1 MSIDLVREAKRKY
14 VDLLLKSKNVVACG
28 VGFKQ
33 TNGRISSELCVVVSV
48 EKKMPEAQLMP
59 EDIVPKMV
67 DEVKTDVQETG
78 VIRALQARTDRWR
91 PAPGGVSIGHESIT
105 AGTLGCLVRREGQLF
120 ILSNNHVLAA
130 SNAAQVGDSILQ
142 PGPADG
148 GTSHDR
154 IAVLEDFVPLDFG
167 SSPPVCPTAKTVES
181 LLNALAQMAGSDHRI
196 TAFQETPGVNT
207 VDAALARPLS
217 TDLVE
222 QNIVAIGVPKGARE
236 GTLNANIKK
245 SGRTTGLTH
254 GQITQIDATVK
265 VSYGSAG
272 NATLVDQLVA
282 GNMSLGG
289 DSGSAVL
296 DDEGY
301 VVGLLF
307 AGSETTTIINR
318 IQNVLDAL
326 KVTIAV

>member
-1 MSIDLVREAKRKY
+1 MSMDLVREAKRQH
-14 VDLLLKSKNVVACG
+14 VDLLLQKKNVVACG

-33 TNGRISSELCVVVSV
+33 TDGQTGSELCVVVSV
-48 EKKMPEAQLMP
+48 EKKLPEAQLMSG
-59 EDIVPKMV
+59 DIVPKMV
-67 DEVKTDVQETG
+67 GQVKTDVQESG
-78 VIRALQARTDRWR
+78 VLRAFQSRTDRWR
-91 PAPGGVSIGHESIT
+91 PAPGGVSIGHVAIS
-105 AGTLGCLVRREGQLF
+105 AGTLGCLVSREGQLF

-130 SNAAQVGDSILQ
+130 SNVGQIGDGILQ

-148 GTSHDR
+148 GTSNDR
-154 IAVLEDFVPLDFG
+154 IAVLEDFIPLDFG
-167 SSPPVCPTAKTVES
+167 SSPPVCPTAKITERI
-181 LLNALAQMAGSDHRI
+181 LNALARVAGSDHRI
-196 TAFQETPGVNT
+196 TAFQETPGVNK

-217 TDLVE
+217 PDLVDK
-222 QNIVAIGVPKGARE
+222 NVVAIGLPKGARE
-236 GTLNANIKK
+236 GTLNTNIKK

-254 GQITQIDATVK
+254 SQITQIDATVK

-296 DDEGY
+296 DNEGY

-326 KVTIAV
+326 RVTIAV